1 MSVLKPPPPAKLIIS
16 LIFHHPDRC
25 KQVIEELSH
34 LFGPPDF
41 ISEVLPFDHTDYY
54 YPEMGKPLWRRLL
67 AFEALI
73 SPEDLPAIKVKTNA
87 LEKKFA
93 KEGKREV
100 NIDPGYLT
108 AERLVLATGKN
119 YTHRIYLRDGVYAD
133 LTLIYQKGDF
143 QSLPWTYPDYA
154 GEAIKSL
161 LRLIRKKYLYQRKER
176 KLT

>member
-1 MSVLKPPPPAKLIIS
+1 MSVLKPPLPAKLIMS
-16 LIFHHPDRC
+16 LIFHEPEQY

-34 LFGPPDF
+34 LFGSLDF

-54 YPEMGKPLWRRLL
+54 YAEMGKPLWRRLIS
-67 AFEALI
+67 FESLI
-73 SPEDLPAIKVKTNA
+73 SPEDLPSIKNKTNA
-87 LEKKFA
+87 LEKNFTR
-93 KEGKREV
+93 EGKREV

-119 YTHRIYLRDGVYAD
+119 YTHRIYLKDGVYAD

-143 QSLPWTYPDYA
+143 QPLPWTYPDYA
-154 GEAIKSL
+154 GESIKGL

-176 KLT
+176 KTP